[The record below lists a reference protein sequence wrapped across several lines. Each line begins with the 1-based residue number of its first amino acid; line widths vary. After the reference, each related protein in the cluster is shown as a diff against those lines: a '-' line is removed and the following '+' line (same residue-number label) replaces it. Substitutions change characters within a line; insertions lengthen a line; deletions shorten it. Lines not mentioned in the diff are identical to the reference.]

1 MRNNNKLPRRF
12 RRVRSM
18 HLCTLWT
25 CTPSELSAFA
35 VELERG
41 RGVYLP
47 IDMLFLYPNVWG
59 TFTILDKYKGM
70 IHTEF
75 TAPAAVRCACTCSIL
90 K

>member
-1 MRNNNKLPRRF
+1 MKNINKAHRF

-25 CTPSELSAFA
+25 STPSELSAFA
-35 VELERG
+35 AELERG